1 MACYAHY
8 ALHKLKILPHDFANM
23 TLKQQAFIIASIRI
37 KTKDEE
43 KQLRESKSKTGRRR
57 R

>member
-1 MACYAHY
+1 MGSYAHY

-37 KTKDEE
+37 KIKDEE
-43 KQLRESKSKTGRRR
+43 KQIKKMKAKTGRKRG
-57 R
+57 

>member
-1 MACYAHY
+1 MGSYAHY

-37 KTKDEE
+37 KIKDEE
-43 KQLRESKSKTGRRR
+43 KQIKEMKAKTGSKRG
-57 R
+57 